1 MEEKKD
7 RRIIRTKKLI
17 VDALISILKEKSVE
31 NITVSELAKKADIT
45 RATFYQYYKSPV
57 EMLETLQNEI
67 TYDVEEIV
75 LETEGG
81 DAYGFV
87 NRLFNYFYNNP
98 QKGKLLSFPINNI
111 SGQEKIGNNLHEKYM
126 LRWKDEFQD
135 KSLKQFE
142 YYRYYI
148 IFGCISVLENWVQKG
163 MQETPEEM
171 AETAVSFLP
180 KEKIY
185 LKK

>member
-7 RRIIRTKKLI
+7 RRIIRTKK
-17 VDALISILKEKSVE
+17 LISILKEKSVE

-81 DAYGFV
+81 DAYGFF

-98 QKGKLLSFPINNI
+98 QTTLVV
-111 SGQEKIGNNLHEKYM
+111 
-126 LRWKDEFQD
+126 R
-135 KSLKQFE
+135 
-142 YYRYYI
+142 
-148 IFGCISVLENWVQKG
+148 
-163 MQETPEEM
+163 
-171 AETAVSFLP
+171 
-180 KEKIY
+180 
-185 LKK
+185 KK

>member
-1 MEEKKD
+1 MEEKKY

-81 DAYGFV
+81 C
-87 NRLFNYFYNNP
+87 
-98 QKGKLLSFPINNI
+98 LLYTSP
-111 SGQEKIGNNLHEKYM
+111 SP
-126 LRWKDEFQD
+126 RD
-135 KSLKQFE
+135 
-142 YYRYYI
+142 
-148 IFGCISVLENWVQKG
+148 
-163 MQETPEEM
+163 
-171 AETAVSFLP
+171 
-180 KEKIY
+180 
-185 LKK
+185 

>member
-81 DAYGFV
+81 DAYGFF

-148 IFGCISVLENWVQKG
+148 IFGCIDRKSVV
-163 MQETPEEM
+163 
-171 AETAVSFLP
+171 
-180 KEKIY
+180 
-185 LKK
+185 

>member
-1 MEEKKD
+1 MEGKKD

-75 LETEGG
+75 LETEE
-81 DAYGFV
+81 YEIKIV
-87 NRLFNYFYNNP
+87 R
-98 QKGKLLSFPINNI
+98 KNI
-111 SGQEKIGNNLHEKYM
+111 SQIKTVY
-126 LRWKDEFQD
+126 
-135 KSLKQFE
+135 
-142 YYRYYI
+142 
-148 IFGCISVLENWVQKG
+148 NW
-163 MQETPEEM
+163 
-171 AETAVSFLP
+171 
-180 KEKIY
+180 
-185 LKK
+185 

>member
-81 DAYGFV
+81 DAYGFF

-148 IFGCISVLENWVQKG
+148 IFGCISVFENWVQKG
-163 MQETPEEM
+163 MQETPE
-171 AETAVSFLP
+171 
-180 KEKIY
+180 
-185 LKK
+185 